1 MVEGIIAQRYAK
13 ALLNLTPSSADI
25 ESTSNALNTVAQLYD
40 ETAELKDFILEPK
53 YSRSKKSA
61 VIKEIVGKLDS
72 GKLIERFCR
81 FLLEKRRFSSI
92 SSVATNYQRLGDEKL
107 GRATA
112 HIVTA
117 HELSAAEKKKLQD
130 DLSTYSGKKIEPII
144 ETDPSIIGGV
154 ITTIGSLVL
163 DGSIRNR
170 LNLIREN
177 LSEGN

>member
-13 ALLNLTPSSADI
+13 ALLNLTPSSAEI
-25 ESTSNALNTVAQLYD
+25 ERTSGVLNTIGQLYN
-40 ETAELKDFILEPK
+40 ENEELRNFILEPK
-53 YSRSKKSA
+53 HSRSKKSA
-61 VIKEIVGKLDS
+61 VIKDLVVKLES
-72 GKLIERFCR
+72 SELIQKFCR
-81 FLLEKRRFSSI
+81 FLLEKKRFNSI
-92 SSVATNYQRLGDEKL
+92 SAVATNYQRLGDEKL

-117 HELSAAEKKKLQD
+117 RELSSAEKEKLKG

-144 ETDPSIIGGV
+144 ESDPSIIGGV